1 VWRINYGAPSVQS
14 PLRILFSN
22 YYSRLMWKRSAVCD
36 IILVCSA
43 DVFHTIWFLESLG
56 FEVASSSFFLLFVS
70 FFSLSAVFRER
81 SWWTSSW
88 FLSCDYCAS
97 SSLRIFGSIPYRCS
111 QLLCEKICF
120 WGGNCAMRYSSNK
133 LFFRFRYY
141 HRLVQFVISW
151 EKYLVAASSTADR
164 QTEVLIAAKTAA
176 IFYQFSHQVHFGIIF
191 CNRCYWRE
199 NRSLCNRSL

>member
-1 VWRINYGAPSVQS
+1 MELLLI
-14 PLRILFSN
+14 RILFVSC
-22 YYSRLMWKRSAVCD
+22 STITTPGSCGRSAVCD

-43 DVFHTIWFLESLG
+43 VVFHTIWFLENLG

-70 FFSLSAVFRER
+70 FFSLSVVIRER

-111 QLLCEKICF
+111 QLLREKICC
-120 WGGNCAMRYSSNK
+120 WGGNCAMRYNSNK

-164 QTEVLIAAKTAA
+164 QTEVLIVAKTAA

-191 CNRCYWRE
+191 CNRRYWRE
-199 NRSLCNRSL
+199 NCSLCNRPL